1 MAHGNRHVQAGDD
14 GRMGS
19 WKTSL
24 CARPILRRAA
34 SSSSGPP
41 VPKDANQKAWMKTMF
56 QDLVR
61 TRADEIC
68 SEARGVMSEILLK
81 YCKTRNIAYKQ
92 GMNELLA
99 PLVLLFYSDTD
110 SHRNDILSMFSAM
123 LDRFLPGFYDDDD
136 FKALAIMF
144 DKFGQLILYHLP
156 KVSRQLETHLV
167 HPAQYATSWFL
178 TLFARQI
185 SILTIADLWD
195 ALFAYADDPTL
206 YIFIAVALVKSRQDA
221 IISCNVAELPSLMA
235 SICSDV
241 LGTESVAS
249 IVEDA
254 LALSQRTSRAF
265 RRELFSP
272 DTLHVCSIPC
282 MAIAPLDVVA
292 SITGD
297 DDIKLL
303 LLDARSET
311 EFNSGHLPCS
321 VLLDRQLLDDTESF
335 FSYIISLSGMGDA
348 HFCLIGSGHDD
359 DDVILHRVALHLL
372 QNNIAHSAHH
382 QPTFALHIVD
392 HDKSTCRECIS
403 PEPSAS
409 DQAQHRLSLRS
420 VYDMIWERR
429 KSSDAATPP
438 NEEPTAEHVE
448 ASCDLDLTTLCAGG
462 DVSMFRAT
470 YDGSE
475 LHNSNT
481 EEWSPCLVALSSGY
495 VLCLEQRK
503 QDPSKA
509 RVIYKHALHTLSRIT
524 KWKDDDAVV
533 VFYWQAEQGDTGDE
547 FASIP
552 VRIVKSGACIAR
564 IKALAVRCRQAR
576 LKNKR

>member
-1 MAHGNRHVQAGDD
+1 M
-14 GRMGS
+14 
-19 WKTSL
+19 
-24 CARPILRRAA
+24 
-34 SSSSGPP
+34 
-41 VPKDANQKAWMKTMF
+41 
-56 QDLVR
+56 
-61 TRADEIC
+61 
-68 SEARGVMSEILLK
+68 
-81 YCKTRNIAYKQ
+81 
-92 GMNELLA
+92 
-99 PLVLLFYSDTD
+99 
-110 SHRNDILSMFSAM
+110 
-123 LDRFLPGFYDDDD
+123 
-136 FKALAIMF
+136 
-144 DKFGQLILYHLP
+144 
-156 KVSRQLETHLV
+156 
-167 HPAQYATSWFL
+167 
-178 TLFARQI
+178 
-185 SILTIADLWD
+185 
-195 ALFAYADDPTL
+195 FAYADDPTL

-297 DDIKLL
+297 DDIKVNRGRHGMVYVSLIPNETIPQLL

-372 QNNIAHSAHH
+372 QNNIAHVSVCAGGFRAVHKALVDKSAHH

-403 PEPSAS
+403 PEPSGMDMPVHLLTLLILALKAS

-503 QDPSKA
+503 QDPSK
-509 RVIYKHALHTLSRIT
+509 VITPFSSS
-524 KWKDDDAVV
+524 
-533 VFYWQAEQGDTGDE
+533 QGD
-547 FASIP
+547 
-552 VRIVKSGACIAR
+552 K
-564 IKALAVRCRQAR
+564 
-576 LKNKR
+576 